1 MGKDNKKQKKSCV
14 PLDEQQVER
23 LARLIIGQTVRNI
36 RYGTDRKE
44 RITAPGGRRSSFL
57 NATFQPKPLP
67 SLVVEDSDGKR
78 HNLITRENYG
88 FLRDSFFRYAYLME
102 KEAVHTP
109 GRTFGEGIARL
120 HEEMD
125 DLVGEGLNVNIEEQ
139 DGRLLFKLWKAH
151 HWGKLTLYY
160 FPMKFVEALG
170 PELRRISITFIHELM
185 KANGIQTV
193 LDEDDTEYVLTWIS
207 EEVPEEVPEERKKRL
222 RLLHSYENG
231 RIKRLLQ
238 RVERKCYYKNL
249 PKALDRYKARNDYER
264 SLVSAMKEGL
274 QFLSPKRGIMEYCYD
289 PFYEEEPEFHP
300 MYLYQQIRVIYDSYD
315 MVTDYLVN
323 CYNSHSRE
331 TYDIIPV
338 TTLALSP
345 ETGEL
350 FRMDDYPERFFKWAD
365 KFINIII

>member
-1 MGKDNKKQKKSCV
+1 MCTIGRTAGGTACKAHHRTDRTQYPLQYGQERKD
-14 PLDEQQVER
+14 
-23 LARLIIGQTVRNI
+23 
-36 RYGTDRKE
+36 YGT
-44 RITAPGGRRSSFL
+44 GGCRSSFL

-78 HNLITRENYG
+78 HNLITQDNYR
-88 FLRDSFFRYAYLME
+88 FLRDSFFRYACLME
-102 KEAVHTP
+102 KETVHTP

-125 DLVGEGLNVNIEEQ
+125 ALVGEGLNVNIEEQ

-207 EEVPEEVPEERKKRL
+207 EEVPEEGPEERKKRL

-249 PKALDRYKARNDYER
+249 PKALDRYKAQNDYER

-274 QFLSPKRGIMEYCYD
+274 QFLSPERGIMEYCYD

>member
-1 MGKDNKKQKKSCV
+1 MYHWTNSRWNGLQGSSSDRPYAISV
-14 PLDEQQVER
+14 
-23 LARLIIGQTVRNI
+23 TVRTGKKGL
-36 RYGTDRKE
+36 RHRGVPFLFSE
-44 RITAPGGRRSSFL
+44 RHVSA
-57 NATFQPKPLP
+57 KPLP

-238 RVERKCYYKNL
+238 GWNASATTRTCRRHLTGIKPGTTTN
-249 PKALDRYKARNDYER
+249 DRW
-264 SLVSAMKEGL
+264 
-274 QFLSPKRGIMEYCYD
+274 FP
-289 PFYEEEPEFHP
+289 P
-300 MYLYQQIRVIYDSYD
+300 
-315 MVTDYLVN
+315 
-323 CYNSHSRE
+323 
-331 TYDIIPV
+331 
-338 TTLALSP
+338 
-345 ETGEL
+345 
-350 FRMDDYPERFFKWAD
+350 
-365 KFINIII
+365 

>member
-1 MGKDNKKQKKSCV
+1 
-14 PLDEQQVER
+14 
-23 LARLIIGQTVRNI
+23 
-36 RYGTDRKE
+36 
-44 RITAPGGRRSSFL
+44 
-57 NATFQPKPLP
+57 
-67 SLVVEDSDGKR
+67 
-78 HNLITRENYG
+78 
-88 FLRDSFFRYAYLME
+88 ME

-207 EEVPEEVPEERKKRL
+207 EEVPEEAPEERKKRL

-274 QFLSPKRGIMEYCYD
+274 QFLSPERGIMEYSYD
-289 PFYEEEPEFHP
+289 PFYEKEPEFHP

-315 MVTDYLVN
+315 MVTDYLVD

-338 TTLALSP
+338 TTLDLSP
-345 ETGEL
+345 ETEKL

>member
-1 MGKDNKKQKKSCV
+1 MSV
-14 PLDEQQVER
+14 
-23 LARLIIGQTVRNI
+23 
-36 RYGTDRKE
+36 
-44 RITAPGGRRSSFL
+44 
-57 NATFQPKPLP
+57 
-67 SLVVEDSDGKR
+67 
-78 HNLITRENYG
+78 
-88 FLRDSFFRYAYLME
+88 
-102 KEAVHTP
+102 
-109 GRTFGEGIARL
+109 
-120 HEEMD
+120 
-125 DLVGEGLNVNIEEQ
+125 VNIEEQ

-170 PELRRISITFIHELM
+170 SELRRISITFIHELM

-207 EEVPEEVPEERKKRL
+207 EEVPEETPEERKKRL
-222 RLLHSYENG
+222 RLLRSYENG

-238 RVERKCYYKNL
+238 RVECKCYYKNL

-274 QFLSPKRGIMEYCYD
+274 QFLSPERGIMEYSYD
-289 PFYEEEPEFHP
+289 PFYEKEPEFHP

-315 MVTDYLVN
+315 MVTDYLVD

-338 TTLALSP
+338 TTLDLSP
-345 ETGEL
+345 ETEKL

>member
-1 MGKDNKKQKKSCV
+1 MCTIGRTAGGTACKAHHRTDRTQY
-14 PLDEQQVER
+14 PL
-23 LARLIIGQTVRNI
+23 
-36 RYGTDRKE
+36 RYGQERKDYGTE
-44 RITAPGGRRSSFL
+44 GCRSSFL
-57 NATFQPKPLP
+57 NTTFQPKPLP

-78 HNLITRENYG
+78 HNLITRDNYG

-120 HEEMD
+120 
-125 DLVGEGLNVNIEEQ
+125 
-139 DGRLLFKLWKAH
+139 LFKLWKAH

-170 PELRRISITFIHELM
+170 SELRRISITFIHELM

-207 EEVPEEVPEERKKRL
+207 EEVPEETPEERKKRL
-222 RLLHSYENG
+222 RLLRSYENG

-238 RVERKCYYKNL
+238 RVECKCYYKNL

-274 QFLSPKRGIMEYCYD
+274 QFLSPERGIMEYSYD
-289 PFYEEEPEFHP
+289 PFYEKEPEFHP

-315 MVTDYLVN
+315 MVTDYLVD
-323 CYNSHSRE
+323 CYNSHTFDRA
-331 TYDIIPV
+331 
-338 TTLALSP
+338 LAFQLVSL
-345 ETGEL
+345 L
-350 FRMDDYPERFFKWAD
+350 FWCDMT
-365 KFINIII
+365 

>member
-1 MGKDNKKQKKSCV
+1 MCTIGRTAGGTACKAHHRTDRTQY
-14 PLDEQQVER
+14 PL
-23 LARLIIGQTVRNI
+23 
-36 RYGTDRKE
+36 RYGQERKDYG
-44 RITAPGGRRSSFL
+44 TGGCRSSFL

-289 PFYEEEPEFHP
+289 PFYEEEPEFH
-300 MYLYQQIRVIYDSYD
+300 QQIRVIYDSYD